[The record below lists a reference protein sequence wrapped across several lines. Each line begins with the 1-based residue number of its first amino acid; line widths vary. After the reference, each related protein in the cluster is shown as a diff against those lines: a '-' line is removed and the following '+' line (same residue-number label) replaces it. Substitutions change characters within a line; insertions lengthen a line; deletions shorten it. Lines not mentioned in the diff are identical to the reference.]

1 MENAMKASVRGRIFM
16 RSRLAIMAILAGGIV
31 TASAVQ
37 ANSSSNIV
45 VLTPTALPELAKQP
59 GEAMLLRETTDGKAM
74 LYVEQ
79 QQGARLAIFD
89 VTDPVHIKGE
99 GAVQLSTD
107 GTFDFVAAIGGKQ
120 ELIEYRQGH
129 KDAVLDFHKVTLPDL
144 KSVQGLTLRGP
155 ITPLGNDGFIAAG
168 GDANS
173 RSPQS
178 YQVIDSTSSP
188 VPNMVLDLKQVDQTI
203 SKTDTGTTFFLG
215 KEGLFVIR
223 RPAVE
228 SEKRQRYEEWL
239 LQHSGS

>member
-1 MENAMKASVRGRIFM
+1 MKARVRDRVSMHI
-16 RSRLAIMAILAGGIV
+16 RRAIMAIIAGGV
-31 TASAVQ
+31 LTASAVE

-45 VLTPTALPELAKQP
+45 VLAPPVLPELARQP
-59 GEAMLLRETTDGKAM
+59 GEAMLLRETVDGKAL

-99 GAVQLSTD
+99 GAVQLGTD
-107 GTFDFVAAIGGKQ
+107 GAFDFVSAIGGKQ

-129 KDAVLDFHKVTLPDL
+129 KGAVLDFHAATLPNL

-155 ITPLGNDGFIAAG
+155 ITPLGNDGFIVAG
-168 GDANS
+168 DDANAPS
-173 RSPQS
+173 AQN
-178 YQVIDSTSSP
+178 YQVVDSASSP
-188 VPNMVLDLKQVDQTI
+188 ALGTVLDVKQVRETI

-215 KEGLFVIR
+215 DEGLFVVR

-228 SEKRQRYEEWL
+228 SEKKQRDETWS
-239 LQHSGS
+239 LQHEGG